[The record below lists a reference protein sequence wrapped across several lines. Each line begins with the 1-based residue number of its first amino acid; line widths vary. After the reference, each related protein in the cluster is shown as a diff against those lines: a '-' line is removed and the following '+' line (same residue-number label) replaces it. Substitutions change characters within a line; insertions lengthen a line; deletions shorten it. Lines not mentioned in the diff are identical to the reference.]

1 MGDFMSV
8 DYEKVGKRIRSAR
21 KSKNLTQDEL
31 AEKTNI
37 SSKFV
42 SNIEQN
48 RSTFSVDTLVD
59 ICNVLEVTTDYVLLD
74 SVYASKEMMMD
85 EIADKLKKCS
95 TKNIRL
101 ISSLIS
107 VILQEQENE
116 GRDPAE
122 KK

>member
-1 MGDFMSV
+1 MSV

-21 KSKNLTQDEL
+21 KTKNLTQDDL

-42 SNIEQN
+42 SSIEQN
-48 RSTFSVDTLVD
+48 RSKPSVDTLID

-85 EIADKLKKCS
+85 EIAEKLKKCS
-95 TKNIRL
+95 NKNIRL

-116 GRDPAE
+116 E
-122 KK
+122 KDLGAKK